1 MSPPSPV
8 IKTYLICSTPR
19 SGSTMLA
26 FGLGSTKLA
35 GNPNEY
41 LDANVV
47 FNWAQQLG
55 FSVRSYSDYLQQ
67 LMSATCT
74 PNGVFGA
81 KTMWHSVRDTL
92 GVYARL
98 EPELASLPLYK
109 QVAALLYHPRY
120 IYITRDDKLRQAISL
135 VKAAQTNV
143 WIHWNSDPSQNAAP
157 AAEPVYD
164 PAAIEEQLNTI
175 IMVERVWDSFF
186 AVAGLKPYHVVYED
200 LIVRYSEII
209 LDILNFLEIETP
221 PGFTVPPPVTAQ
233 QADSVSEEWYQRF
246 LSEPQTARR
255 YQAAQKVHE
264 RIDKLL
270 VEENDEL
277 RRQRDNIQAL
287 IDPFRQQVET
297 LITENLKLQHALAQ
311 ANVEIAR
318 LHAQPDLHI
327 KSLARSVYR
336 STVPDSLRLKLRD
349 LRRGLRGE

>member
-8 IKTYLICSTPR
+8 TKTYLICSTPR

-81 KTMWHSVRDTL
+81 KTMWHSVKDTL

-98 EPELASLPLYK
+98 IPELASLPLYQ
-109 QVAALLYHPRY
+109 QVAGLLNQPRY
-120 IYITRDDKLRQAISL
+120 IFITRDDKLRQAISL

-143 WIHWNSDPSQNAAP
+143 WIHWNNDPSQNAAP
-157 AAEPVYD
+157 AAEAIYN

-175 IMVERVWDSFF
+175 TLVERTWDSFF
-186 AVAGLKPYHVVYED
+186 TVAGLKPYHVVYED
-200 LIVRYSEII
+200 LVARYDEII
-209 LDILNFLEIETP
+209 LDILNFLEIEIP
-221 PGFTVPPPVTAQ
+221 ADFTVPPPVTAQ

-246 LSEPQTARR
+246 LSEPQTARIYEPR
-255 YQAAQKVHE
+255 KK
-264 RIDKLL
+264 RIDQLL

-277 RRQRDNIQAL
+277 RRQLANVQAL

-297 LITENLKLQHALAQ
+297 LTTENLKLQQALAQ